1 LTLSISGQPTGLT
14 LLDWSLEPTVLG
26 GLALLGGAYV
36 ALAAGAPT
44 APRGQATPVWYG
56 LGLATLF
63 VALQSPIDVGGDR
76 YLFSLHMLQH
86 VLLAMVAPPLLLLG
100 LAGLHLRRVAPA
112 GWGILVHPWLA
123 AILFN
128 TVLLVWHVPP
138 LYDATLRN
146 EPLHVLEHLT
156 FFVTGLLFWW
166 PLIPAVRAAGATAMS
181 PLAKIAYLVF
191 TGIPP
196 TILGLLFAVAPR
208 AYYPFY
214 LTAPRLWGLT
224 PVEDQQI
231 AGLVMF
237 GLGGMIY
244 VAAIAVLFVQ
254 FAKEAETENEVFAS
268 AE

>member
-1 LTLSISGQPTGLT
+1 LTLSTSLT

-36 ALAAGAPT
+36 ALAARAPA
-44 APRGQATPVWYG
+44 APPSRATPVWYG

-86 VLLAMVAPPLLLLG
+86 VMLAMVAPPLLLLG

-112 GWGILVHPWLA
+112 CWGIMVHPWLA

-128 TVLLVWHVPP
+128 TVLLVWHLPQ

-146 EPLHVLEHLT
+146 GPLHVLEHLT
-156 FFVTGLLFWW
+156 FFLTGLLFWW
-166 PLIPAVRAAGATAMS
+166 PLISPVRATDAAPLSA
-181 PLAKIAYLVF
+181 LAKIAYLLF

-214 LTAPRLWGLT
+214 VAAPRLWGLA
-224 PVEDQQI
+224 PVDDQQI

-244 VAAIAVLFVQ
+244 VAAMAVLFLQ
-254 FAKEAETENEVFAS
+254 FAIEAEPETEMLPG

>member
-1 LTLSISGQPTGLT
+1 LTLSTSLT

-26 GLALLGGAYV
+26 GLAILGGAYV
-36 ALAAGAPT
+36 ALAAAPAPA
-44 APRGQATPVWYG
+44 APRSRAAPVWYA

-100 LAGLHLRRVAPA
+100 LAGLRLRRVAPA
-112 GWGILVHPWLA
+112 GWGIMVHPWLA

-128 TVLLVWHVPP
+128 AVLLVWHLPQ

-156 FFVTGLLFWW
+156 FFLTGLLFWW
-166 PLIPAVRAAGATAMS
+166 PLISPVRATDAAPLS
-181 PLAKIAYLVF
+181 PLARIAYLLV

-214 LTAPRLWGLT
+214 REAPRLWGLT

-244 VAAIAVLFVQ
+244 VAAMAVLFLQ
-254 FAKEAETENEVFAS
+254 FATEAEPEKEMVAG